1 MPEPFFNFSYP
12 PFSIPPPVQEQVAAL
27 SDAFAIAGNFLH
39 CETINSGHI
48 NMTFRATCL
57 EPDGTTRRYI
67 FQRVNGVVFP
77 CPRDVMHNV
86 EKVTNHIRWK
96 MLRVLKTPF
105 RQTLNLY
112 SARGAASIW
121 KFPVPASGAAT
132 TALKTPTRSTWRT
145 IPARLTKR
153 PGFRRFPTAPV
164 RHESGGHP

>member
-48 NMTFRATCL
+48 NMTFRLHPPLYLPARERRCVSLPQRRHAQRGKSDQPHPL
-57 EPDGTTRRYI
+57 ENAPGAENALPPDAEP
-67 FQRVNGVVFP
+67 V
-77 CPRDVMHNV
+77 
-86 EKVTNHIRWK
+86 
-96 MLRVLKTPF
+96 LR
-105 RQTLNLY
+105 
-112 SARGAASIW
+112 ARGSASIW
-121 KFPVPASGAAT
+121 KFPVPASGVAT

>member
-57 EPDGTTRRYI
+57 EPDGT
-67 FQRVNGVVFP
+67 NGVVFP

-112 SARGAASIW
+112 SARGG
-121 KFPVPASGAAT
+121 PQVSGNSRFRLL
-132 TALKTPTRSTWRT
+132 AL
-145 IPARLTKR
+145 LQL
-153 PGFRRFPTAPV
+153 
-164 RHESGGHP
+164 H

>member
-12 PFSIPPPVQEQVAAL
+12 PFSIPPPVQKQVAAL

-86 EKVTNHIRWK
+86 EKVTNHIR
-96 MLRVLKTPF
+96 
-105 RQTLNLY
+105 QTLNLY
-112 SARGAASIW
+112 SARGG
-121 KFPVPASGAAT
+121 PQVSGNSRFRLL
-132 TALKTPTRSTWRT
+132 AL
-145 IPARLTKR
+145 LQL
-153 PGFRRFPTAPV
+153 
-164 RHESGGHP
+164 H